1 MISTVIKSVFL
12 LSVELDKAKETLNLE
27 FVLVQTI
34 DLFYVILLFDFS
46 LIAFFFI
53 KIRNFKKYYFL
64 HHMSLIKFSEICL
77 SKIMFPKKR
86 KFMSLF

>member
-46 LIAFFFI
+46 LIAFF
-53 KIRNFKKYYFL
+53 
-64 HHMSLIKFSEICL
+64 SLKLET
-77 SKIMFPKKR
+77 SKNIIFYITCH
-86 KFMSLF
+86 